1 MYSGRLN
8 VFAFHETTPFVYRLT
23 ITAFGEVV
31 NRTVI
36 GEIFAYKPVVAR
48 ASFTLMQEKASL
60 VAGDTFVP

>member
-8 VFAFHETTPFVYRLT
+8 VFVHETTPLSIGSLLRPW
-23 ITAFGEVV
+23 EVV

-48 ASFTLMQEKASL
+48 ASFTLVGKSESF
-60 VAGDTFVP
+60 AGDTFVP